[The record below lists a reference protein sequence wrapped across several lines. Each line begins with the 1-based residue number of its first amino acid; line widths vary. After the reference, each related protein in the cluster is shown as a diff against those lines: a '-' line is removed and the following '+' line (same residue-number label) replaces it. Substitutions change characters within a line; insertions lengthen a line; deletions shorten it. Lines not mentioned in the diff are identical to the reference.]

1 MDSEFDPP
9 RGPPWLPEGCRLYI
23 PDKIS
28 PPGGWHKILCRPAH
42 GIVSSSEHTIR
53 SYQVCNYGIWRQPA
67 HTFAPN
73 QRLLKFGH
81 ALGWHANRG
90 LISQVFS
97 FSFLLS
103 LSLLEASSRLTPRI
117 GRSGGMEEEGGIL
130 HGNLGRGHDFNCVL
144 ESGVQLR
151 PFP

>member
-103 LSLLEASSRLTPRI
+103 LVARGIISFNPENR
-117 GRSGGMEEEGGIL
+117 EE
-130 HGNLGRGHDFNCVL
+130 
-144 ESGVQLR
+144 
-151 PFP
+151 